1 MEIELKLLI
10 EPAQADALQSHALL
24 KKYAAG
30 APVRQQMTTT
40 YFDTP
45 DLYFSRPA

>member
-10 EPAQADALQSHALL
+10 DPAQADALRNHALL
-24 KKYAAG
+24 KKYATE
-30 APVRQQMTTT
+30 APVRQQMMTT

-45 DLYFSRPA
+45 DL